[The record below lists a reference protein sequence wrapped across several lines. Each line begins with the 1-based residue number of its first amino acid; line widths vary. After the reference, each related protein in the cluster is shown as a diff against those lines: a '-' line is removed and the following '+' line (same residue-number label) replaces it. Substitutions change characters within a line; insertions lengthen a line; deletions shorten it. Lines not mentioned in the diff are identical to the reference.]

1 MKERGGHHGSKSTKP
16 SKSRS
21 KHSSKSKR
29 SSGIERDRGR
39 DVDESDGR
47 KARRGQRER
56 GDHGFSGGERSGHT
70 RENHLRDYGR
80 EWEYAYE
87 GSNLGEGRRRHR
99 R

>member
-1 MKERGGHHGSKSTKP
+1 MKEKEGHHGSKS

-21 KHSSKSKR
+21 KHSSKSERKR
-29 SSGIERDRGR
+29 SSRTERDRGR
-39 DVDESDGR
+39 DMDEHDGR

-56 GDHGFSGGERSGHT
+56 GEYGVSGRERGGHT

-87 GSNLGEGRRRHR
+87 GSNLGEGRRRDR